1 MIKYKEK
8 EGSWGLGKT
17 VQEEA
22 EGLIWAYLLCPVKR
36 GLDPGRGK
44 MKVSRKTHFISHK
57 RPQRV

>member
-22 EGLIWAYLLCPVKR
+22 EGLTWAYSLCPVKR
-36 GLDPGRGK
+36 GLDPGKGK
-44 MKVSRKTHFISHK
+44 MKVSRKTFY
-57 RPQRV
+57 